1 LLAAWLAQIDLP
13 FPSEGPTDLDALLR
27 ASFVLI
33 GVGLL
38 VGVAGHLTGIKAIV
52 ALGIGLVMVGTVV
65 FVVAI
70 AGYG

>member
-1 LLAAWLAQIDLP
+1 MLAAWLAQLS
-13 FPSEGPTDLDALLR
+13 FPTDGPTDLDALLR

-33 GVGLL
+33 PLGLI
-38 VGVAGHLTGIKAIV
+38 VGVLGHLTGIRAVV
-52 ALGIGLVMVGTVV
+52 ALGIGLVMAGTVV